1 MNDVFI
7 YSKDITPTPEQ
18 VEDLGQLVT
27 PFGQGLRALA
37 LTHLAITCAHFGQDQ
52 ICTQV
57 DASFSP
63 FGHPTQVNAS

>member
-1 MNDVFI
+1 M
-7 YSKDITPTPEQ
+7 Q
-18 VEDLGQLVT
+18 VENMGLLLT
-27 PFGQGLRALA
+27 PFGQALRAVEL
-37 LTHLAITCAHFGQDQ
+37 TCAHFGQDQ